1 MNKNFTRLLIG
12 SGENS
17 PEIRYLTGISTPDD
31 FICIEHD
38 STVTALMS
46 KLEISRA
53 RQAAKPGVAVL
64 PESDYGTTRSEIIAK
79 IAEVLKTECFEVPP
93 SFPLGLAEKLL
104 ELQPSCK
111 IVFCTGY
118 EEYAVSAFQLH
129 VSGYLMKPIT
139 PEAVQKEIDH
149 IKGVKAT
156 EKLLTIKCFGNF
168 EVTYNGV
175 MLPFKRKKAKELLA
189 VLIDRNG
196 AGMTAKQICAI
207 LFPEDT
213 DDTKNAAYLRQLV
226 LDLKNTLKTIRAED
240 ILQHDTPYYRIDTN
254 LVRCDYLS
262 FLETGKPEFH
272 GEYMTQYSWAEE
284 TCAMLQFKK

>member
-1 MNKNFTRLLIG
+1 MKAITVDDEICMLETLQDAVLASADIELAEAFSSCSSALAYAA
-12 SGENS
+12 ENS
-17 PEIRYLTGISTPDD
+17 IDVAFLDINMRGI
-31 FICIEHD
+31 
-38 STVTALMS
+38 
-46 KLEISRA
+46 
-53 RQAAKPGVAVL
+53 G
-64 PESDYGTTRSEIIAK
+64 G
-79 IAEVLKTECFEVPP
+79 
-93 SFPLGLAEKLL
+93 LGLAEKIL
-104 ELQPSCK
+104 ELQPHCK

-149 IKGVKAT
+149 IKGIKAT

-168 EVTYNGV
+168 EVLYNDEI
-175 MLPFKRKKAKELLA
+175 LPFKRKKAKELLA

-207 LFPEDT
+207 LFPDDT

-226 LDLKNTLKTIRAED
+226 LDLKNTLKVVRAEEV
-240 ILQHDTPYYRIDTN
+240 LQHDTPYYRIDTN

-262 FLETGKPEFH
+262 YLETGKPEFF
-272 GEYMTQYSWAEE
+272 GEYMTQYSWAET